1 MVEKSSSPIKGK
13 LSGSQDLLGGKSL
26 DGSMSQSQIKFLDG
40 NYSDKERRQVVM
52 KLIQFMK
59 AA

>member
-1 MVEKSSSPIKGK
+1 MVQKSSSPSKGK
-13 LSGSQDLLGGKSL
+13 LSGSQDILGGKPV
-26 DGSMSQSQIKFLDG
+26 DGSMAQSKITFLDG
-40 NYSDKERRQVVM
+40 DYSDKERRQVVM